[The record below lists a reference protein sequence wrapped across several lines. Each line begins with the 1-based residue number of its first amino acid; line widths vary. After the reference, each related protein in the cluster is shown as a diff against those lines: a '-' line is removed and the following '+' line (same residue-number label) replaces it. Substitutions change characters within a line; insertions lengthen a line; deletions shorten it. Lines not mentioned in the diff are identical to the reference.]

1 MINNHGGEEFYY
13 NKSWINQSSDLHTTA
28 RHETRA
34 KGWVLENNFR
44 YLSATDKKSFDEALG
59 VFLSEDS
66 EVPIFFE
73 VFTEMKTDADAICN
87 FYNLSRPKDLRSEL
101 VRKGKEFAKSF
112 VGQEKA
118 QKIVNLIKK

>member
-1 MINNHGGEEFYY
+1 M
-13 NKSWINQSSDLHTTA
+13 
-28 RHETRA
+28 
-34 KGWVLENNFR
+34 
-44 YLSATDKKSFDEALG
+44 
-59 VFLSEDS
+59 SEDS